1 MNFINPIELLQLQ
14 NNTYADILNPN
25 IIKRKKKELFA
36 DIELSDN
43 EQYSY
48 NEQNIDR
55 SDCERVINEL
65 ENKGFAKFY
74 YYLTTDSSLNNFL
87 VNGNQSI
94 FQNYKKNKIYDDQ
107 EFISFINPFF
117 AERYDKAL
125 LNAFNENKI
134 EQLEFIKRTNLLVN
148 QTNINISYKSLTNEI
163 NNRINIINDLSKEIE
178 EGTSYISNIDKI
190 LDIIKNTIPI
200 DITNALPP
208 YFQSQINKIAT
219 SLNNLAI
226 AIDDQVN
233 APHVAILILEHL
245 LELHIESIGKS
256 IFADNYQQLE
266 EKINSPLLS
275 KWSAGLIKL
284 NLTAKEIEEQTL
296 KPKDGEL
303 KIKEIN
309 ISDLNS
315 LPSFADEI
323 RNYYAYIISS
333 ISISIWNKH
342 KNVDSAIRILTIA
355 LSISSSSKTKEKLNS
370 DLDDL
375 LNIQKEQERNG
386 KPIKSAPK
394 MSNKHGTGTTI
405 YGDTQYLVV
414 LAIPIIPI
422 SRFNC
427 ERIYNGYRF
436 YGKLKLRTWQRV
448 WQLGLPTVI
457 IVWLT
462 VAIMSDPNN
471 YSTPIYTAPTS
482 SLDETPATK
491 KGDTTLNKTNDETT
505 SELDPYKGNQLK
517 NGASPL
523 NSCFGKA
530 IYGGNAK
537 LKVQNG
543 SNADAIVCL
552 YSIDSDRTIRNKYI
566 RANSRLTISNIPQ
579 GQYKIRIIYGNDW
592 NPTASC
598 DCGGK
603 GNFDSNIN
611 FSEMEQPEFFED
623 SERGFTIAKIS
634 LFTSSGKD
642 PSSNSIDKSKFYNK

>member
-1 MNFINPIELLQLQ
+1 
-14 NNTYADILNPN
+14 
-25 IIKRKKKELFA
+25 
-36 DIELSDN
+36 
-43 EQYSY
+43 
-48 NEQNIDR
+48 
-55 SDCERVINEL
+55 
-65 ENKGFAKFY
+65 
-74 YYLTTDSSLNNFL
+74 
-87 VNGNQSI
+87 
-94 FQNYKKNKIYDDQ
+94 
-107 EFISFINPFF
+107 
-117 AERYDKAL
+117 
-125 LNAFNENKI
+125 
-134 EQLEFIKRTNLLVN
+134 
-148 QTNINISYKSLTNEI
+148 
-163 NNRINIINDLSKEIE
+163 
-178 EGTSYISNIDKI
+178 
-190 LDIIKNTIPI
+190 
-200 DITNALPP
+200 
-208 YFQSQINKIAT
+208 
-219 SLNNLAI
+219 
-226 AIDDQVN
+226 
-233 APHVAILILEHL
+233 
-245 LELHIESIGKS
+245 
-256 IFADNYQQLE
+256 
-266 EKINSPLLS
+266 
-275 KWSAGLIKL
+275 
-284 NLTAKEIEEQTL
+284 
-296 KPKDGEL
+296 
-303 KIKEIN
+303 
-309 ISDLNS
+309 
-315 LPSFADEI
+315 
-323 RNYYAYIISS
+323 
-333 ISISIWNKH
+333 
-342 KNVDSAIRILTIA
+342 
-355 LSISSSSKTKEKLNS
+355 
-370 DLDDL
+370 
-375 LNIQKEQERNG
+375 
-386 KPIKSAPK
+386 
-394 MSNKHGTGTTI
+394 MSNKNGTGTTI
-405 YGDTQYLVV
+405 YGDTLYLVV

-471 YSTPIYTAPTS
+471 YSTPIYTATTS

-505 SELDPYKGNQLK
+505 SEIDPYKGNQLK

-611 FSEMEQPEFFED
+611 FSEMEQPKFFED
-623 SERGFTIAKIS
+623 SERGFTVARIS
-634 LFTSSGKD
+634 LFMSSGKD